1 MTEASRLST
10 TAGALRDAL
19 DVLADALSQ
28 VRPEAMAASETTIEA
43 CVREF
48 RDAAAASVTS
58 RDVLPPEQAMAL
70 DAALRRCRRLGAS
83 LSLLAGPRTPP
94 PDSPHGYTP
103 VGKPV
108 PRGGE
113 GSFLTAR
120 V

>member
-10 TAGALRDAL
+10 TAVALRDAL
-19 DVLADALSQ
+19 GALADALAQ
-28 VRPEAMAASETTIEA
+28 ARPEALAASETTIEA

-48 RDAAAASVTS
+48 RDAAAASLAS
-58 RDVLPPEQAMAL
+58 RDELSRAHAMAL
-70 DAALRRCRRLGAS
+70 DAALRRCRRLGDS
-83 LSLLAGPRTPP
+83 LSQLAGSRTPP